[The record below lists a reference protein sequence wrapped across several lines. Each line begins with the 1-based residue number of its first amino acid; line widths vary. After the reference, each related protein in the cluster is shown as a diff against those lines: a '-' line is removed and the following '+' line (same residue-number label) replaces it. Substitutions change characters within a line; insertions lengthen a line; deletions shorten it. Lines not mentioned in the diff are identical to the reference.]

1 MRWTTSGF
9 ALIVILAAPLAL
21 RAQAIAKS
29 TNEVGVDVNG
39 PVIGNGSCYGGSG
52 VHAPN

>member
-1 MRWTTSGF
+1 MKQW
-9 ALIVILAAPLAL
+9 
-21 RAQAIAKS
+21 IAKS

-39 PVIGNGSCYGGSG
+39 PVIGNGSYYGGSG

>member
-1 MRWTTSGF
+1 VRQWV
-9 ALIVILAAPLAL
+9 A
-21 RAQAIAKS
+21 RA

-39 PVIGNGSCYGGSG
+39 PVIGNGSYYGGNG

>member
-1 MRWTTSGF
+1 MDDERFRADCHTGG
-9 ALIVILAAPLAL
+9 AL

-39 PVIGNGSCYGGSG
+39 PVIGNGSYYGGSG